1 MPFTSDYP
9 LTSLVALSTLVEY
22 QAFGA
27 KVGQV
32 RKKEKFEAPKI
43 VGNEEFEKAY
53 RVQMNTLESLPTQ
66 LTCLAMFA
74 ELSKN
79 DKLTAGIGSAFIIGR
94 LLFALGYYKNPKKR
108 SLGFGISFLSQ
119 LALIG
124 GSAYYLVKKF
134 L

>member
-1 MPFTSDYP
+1 MPFTSEYP
-9 LTSLVALSTLVEY
+9 LTSLVALSTLAEY
-22 QAFGA
+22 QAFGM
-27 KVGQV
+27 KVAQV
-32 RKKEKFEAPKI
+32 RQQENFDAPKTT
-43 VGNEEFEKAY
+43 GNEEFEKAY
-53 RVQMNTLESLPTQ
+53 RVQMNTLEFLPVQ

-79 DKLTAGIGSAFIIGR
+79 DKLTAGIGSGFIIGR

-108 SLGFGISFLSQ
+108 SFGFGISMLSQ
-119 LALIG
+119 FALVA